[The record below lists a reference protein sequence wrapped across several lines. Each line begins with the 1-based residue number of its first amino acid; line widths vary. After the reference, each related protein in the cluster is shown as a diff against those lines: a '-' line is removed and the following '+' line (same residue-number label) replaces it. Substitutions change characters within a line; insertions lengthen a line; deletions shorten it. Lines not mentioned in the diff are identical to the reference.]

1 MASFFSLFLIVFLL
15 GIISPAVSGRCTDVQ
30 SSTTEYVPVDNALV
44 EVVTETCSLGNP
56 VALDVASPVDVSG
69 ETCSITCSRNGTD
82 LPPIGE
88 DCDKIKA
95 AVGILSGKGSIQ
107 NTFTLG
113 PGESKACITDKILLF
128 ALKLS
133 SNTAETPMKSSWED
147 IDIDASLARSAC
159 YPPTMPM
166 NSVGNCTA
174 IDKTWVVGAA

>member
-15 GIISPAVSGRCTDVQ
+15 GITSPAVSGRCTDVQ

-44 EVVTETCSLGNP
+44 EVVTKTCSLGNL

-69 ETCSITCSRNGTD
+69 EPCSITCSRNGTD
-82 LPPIGE
+82 LPPIDE

-95 AVGILSGKGSIQ
+95 AVGILSGKGSIR

-113 PGESKACITDKILLF
+113 PGESKT
-128 ALKLS
+128 LS
-133 SNTAETPMKSSWED
+133 CRTCVYFFRNTADTPMKSSWED

-174 IDKTWVVGAA
+174 IDKTWVVG